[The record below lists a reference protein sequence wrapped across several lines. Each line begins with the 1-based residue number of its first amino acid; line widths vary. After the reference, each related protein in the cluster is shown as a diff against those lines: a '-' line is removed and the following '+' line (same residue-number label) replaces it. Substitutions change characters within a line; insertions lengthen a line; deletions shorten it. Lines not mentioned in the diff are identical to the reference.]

1 MAGIVFRRGVARF
14 AAEDT
19 RLECEKARDCA
30 GQSSPSEAEKDA
42 AFAAASGV
50 VIHATFESFGNRF
63 HHFGALDKNLA
74 ILDLKEKKIE
84 LVRAAYT
91 CLEDDDYHYN
101 IGRPNGESHIHIHDQ
116 KNPIVVLD
124 FDCRRRKDPLANFLI
139 LIQQEQKLLRLDQE
153 YCLPFSWCVR

>member
-50 VIHATFESFGNRF
+50 VIHATQ
-63 HHFGALDKNLA
+63 HL
-74 ILDLKEKKIE
+74 
-84 LVRAAYT
+84 
-91 CLEDDDYHYN
+91 
-101 IGRPNGESHIHIHDQ
+101 Q
-116 KNPIVVLD
+116 KNPNSIGRSLSCKIIK
-124 FDCRRRKDPLANFLI
+124 FRREN
-139 LIQQEQKLLRLDQE
+139 
-153 YCLPFSWCVR
+153 